1 MARTISHPPPPKVKA
16 CLQTLFSGSLGL
28 FSNVKCL
35 GAVGSAEGEVSRLLY
50 LDLCQADSEGPAVM
64 VCSAEMPPEARPSG
78 QIIDTSLESKEKGS
92 EHQTTLHLDQSPKD
106 GPAAI
111 LGWTSEAWT
120 HLSGAIHSA
129 TVWTADP
136 ITHGL
141 LETAGAASPFQVPLI
156 FSGSTG
162 PVDSHLRR

>member
-1 MARTISHPPPPKVKA
+1 M
-16 CLQTLFSGSLGL
+16 L
-28 FSNVKCL
+28 NV
-35 GAVGSAEGEVSRLLY
+35 GGGMGSAEGEVSVLPH
-50 LDLCQADSEGPAVM
+50 LDLCQADSEGPAVL

-78 QIIDTSLESKEKGS
+78 QTIDDTSLESKEKGS

-111 LGWTSEAWT
+111 LGWTPEAWT
-120 HLSGAIHSA
+120 RVSSAIYSA

-141 LETAGAASPFQVPLI
+141 LETVGTASPFQAPLI